1 MKVLA
6 IKAVFPTGLK
16 DSVKAAFPNLHPI
29 IKPEFL
35 PNSYRLNGH
44 WIAGFTQADGSFN
57 LNYYKASRMKLGYSV
72 RPTFR
77 ITQHQ
82 RDIVVLK
89 RIVEYFCCGFLSE
102 NRSRYA
108 YDLCIGKISNLVDII
123 LPFFQEYTIFG
134 AKYLDLLDFKKG
146 VYIVN
151 NKGHL
156 TP

>member
-1 MKVLA
+1 M
-6 IKAVFPTGLK
+6 
-16 DSVKAAFPNLHPI
+16 
-29 IKPEFL
+29 
-35 PNSYRLNGH
+35 
-44 WIAGFTQADGSFN
+44 
-57 LNYYKASRMKLGYSV
+57 
-72 RPTFR
+72 TFR
-77 ITQHQ
+77 ITHPQ

-89 RIVEYFCCGFLSE
+89 RIIEYFCCGFLSE

-156 TP
+156 TPEGLNELKNLTYRMNSFRKF